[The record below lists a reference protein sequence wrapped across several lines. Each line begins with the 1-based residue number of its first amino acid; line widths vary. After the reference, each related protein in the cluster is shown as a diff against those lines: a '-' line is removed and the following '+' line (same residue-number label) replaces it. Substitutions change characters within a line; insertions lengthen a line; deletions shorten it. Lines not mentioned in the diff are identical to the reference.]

1 MTYDELIEVVRK
13 RGKKLLQGTSWE
25 SGEVYDAINSASTE
39 FMAES
44 KDQEATATL
53 SIVAGTRDYTISS
66 SIATLCD
73 DINMITIDSGEIK
86 GVTLRKLQNDIHLQ
100 TELESDASNG
110 TPEEFRVWNG
120 VLRLF
125 PTPTEN
131 ITATVYYTT
140 KIAQNFYTS
149 AIGATTIP
157 FQDVYVTPIVYEALA
172 LLAEGE
178 GDLKT
183 AEYFR
188 VTGLSKFENALAS
201 KVDYATDEGV
211 KYQDP
216 IGIN

>member
-13 RGKKLLQGTSWE
+13 RGKKLLRGTSWE
-25 SGEVYDAINSASTE
+25 SGEVFDAINSASIE

-44 KDQEATATL
+44 KDQEATASL
-53 SIVAGTRDYTISS
+53 AIVAGTRDYTISS

-73 DINMITIDSGEIK
+73 DINLMVIDNGTIE
-86 GVTLRKLQNDIHLQ
+86 GVTLRKLQDEIHSD
-100 TELESDASNG
+100 TVKESDASAG
-110 TPEEFRVWNG
+110 TPEYFRVWNG
-120 VLRLF
+120 VLRLY
-125 PTPTEN
+125 PTPNED

-140 KIAQNFYTS
+140 KIAQAFYTT

-172 LLAEGE
+172 ILAEGE
-178 GDLKT
+178 GDLKS

-188 VTGLSKFENALAS
+188 ITGLAKFENALAS
-201 KVDYATDEGV
+201 KVDYAHDEEV